1 MATVASVKVCTPK
14 RVTLAELQR
23 LRAEDAACHS
33 GIVYSAPAY
42 SGAPPSAL
50 ESSSPL
56 SVTFIPAEQLA
67 AAEAPPRAA
76 LPVVPASPAVSA
88 PLDGIVLAAAG
99 PAQEPPAFSAS
110 PECSA
115 PVLPQGPCPVC
126 PRLAAE
132 FEPYRQAAYYKS
144 MHQRAVERERLL
156 KEENQQLQAR
166 IRYLEQQLY
175 GKKTESAKV
184 KDSLAAGSAA
194 TTRTPESP
202 PPRPRGQ
209 QRGKPGPPRRDYSH
223 LPSEDEF
230 HDLEDADKKCPCCGL
245 PFEPFPGT
253 EDSAVLEIDVRA
265 HRRVIRRR
273 RYKPT
278 CTCPDN
284 SGIITAPAPAK
295 LIPKSIF
302 GVSVWVEVLLDKY
315 LFYRP
320 TYRLLADLAT
330 HGLDLSQGS
339 LTDGLQRLV
348 PLFEPVYQKLV
359 ERSQQQKLWHADET
373 RWLVF
378 VTCEGKVGYRWY
390 LWVFHA
396 EEVVVFLLAMGRA
409 HDVPQ
414 GHLGPVQAG
423 ILVVDR
429 YKAYQAID
437 KVKAGLIVLAFCW
450 AHQRR
455 DFLVVARSW
464 PQLEAWSLGW
474 VQDIG
479 ELYHR
484 NDERVKVLEQPQPF
498 AQADVQ
504 VREQVSKME
513 EQAKAELAEPNL
525 HPAKKAVLE
534 SMGNHWTGL
543 TVFVEHPEVPMDNN
557 TAERVQ
563 RGPVVGRKNYYG
575 SGSLWSGQLA
585 AMLFSLFQTL
595 ALWNLN
601 PRRWLTEYLQA
612 CAQAGGQ
619 APPDG
624 ERFLPWNLPE
634 AKRKEWSLKK
644 EKEGEDSS

>member
-1 MATVASVKVCTPK
+1 MSDNKAATIFCCTPK
-14 RVTLAELQR
+14 RVTLAELDR
-23 LRAEDAACHS
+23 LRAEDAAS
-33 GIVYSAPAY
+33 
-42 SGAPPSAL
+42 
-50 ESSSPL
+50 
-56 SVTFIPAEQLA
+56 
-67 AAEAPPRAA
+67 AA
-76 LPVVPASPAVSA
+76 LP
-88 PLDGIVLAAAG
+88 AG
-99 PAQEPPAFSAS
+99 PSFPPVVTAL
-110 PECSA
+110 PILECSA
-115 PVLPQGPCPVC
+115 PKTPEGPCPVC

-156 KEENQQLQAR
+156 QEENQHLLAR

-175 GKKTESAKV
+175 GKKTESAKA

-194 TTRTPESP
+194 TARTEGTS

-209 QRGKPGPPRRDYSH
+209 QRGKPGPTRRDYSH
-223 LPSEDEF
+223 LPCEEEL
-230 HDLEDADKKCPCCGL
+230 HDLAEADKHCPCCGL
-245 PFEPFPGT
+245 PFEPFPGS
-253 EDSAVLEIDVRA
+253 EDSTVLEIDVRA

-284 SGIITAPAPAK
+284 RGIITAAGPAK

-302 GVSVWVEVLLDKY
+302 GVSIWVELLLDKY

-320 TYRLLADLAT
+320 TYRLLADLQS

-339 LTDGLQRLV
+339 LTDGLKRLT

-359 ERSQQQKLWHADET
+359 EHSQKQRLWHADET

-396 EEVVVFLLAMGRA
+396 EEVVVFILAMGRA

-414 GHLGPVQAG
+414 EHLGPAQSG

-455 DFLVVARSW
+455 DFLEVARSW
-464 PQLEAWSLGW
+464 PQLEDWALGW
-474 VQDIG
+474 VQHIG

-484 NDERVKVLEQPQPF
+484 NDERVKVLDQPQAF
-498 AQADVQ
+498 AHADRQ
-504 VREQVSKME
+504 VREQVATME
-513 EQAKAELAEPNL
+513 EQAKAELAEPHL
-525 HPAKKAVLE
+525 HPAREAVLQ

-557 TAERVQ
+557 TAERVE

-585 AMLFSLFQTL
+585 TMLFSLFQTL
-595 ALWNLN
+595 ALWNIN
-601 PRRWLTEYLQA
+601 PRVWLTKYLQA
-612 CAQAGGQ
+612 CAHAGGQ
-619 APPDG
+619 APADAG
-624 ERFLPWNLPE
+624 TVLPWNLSQQQ
-634 AKRKEWSLKK
+634 RKEWSLEQ
-644 EKEGEDSS
+644 EKEGKDSS